1 MNERI
6 KNDIDN
12 ILGEVERLKGEGNL
26 KDQEIVELK
35 QNNEGLGGEIE
46 NLRNE
51 MEEIVRYTN

>member
-12 ILGEVERLKGEGNL
+12 ILGEVERLKGEGSL
-26 KDQEIVELK
+26 KDQKIVELK

-46 NLRNE
+46 NLRN
-51 MEEIVRYTN
+51 